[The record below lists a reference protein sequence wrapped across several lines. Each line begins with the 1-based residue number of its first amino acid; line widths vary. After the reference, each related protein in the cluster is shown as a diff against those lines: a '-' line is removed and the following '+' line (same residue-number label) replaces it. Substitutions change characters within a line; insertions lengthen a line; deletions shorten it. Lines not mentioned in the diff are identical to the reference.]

1 MDVSR
6 RAGIR
11 SRPMTDGVPA
21 IRHPAHEGM
30 RSVLIGVVANALLA
44 IAKGLA
50 GFFGNSY
57 ALIADAIESAFDI
70 FTSIL
75 VWFGLRY
82 ASRPPDENH
91 PYGHGK
97 AEPLV
102 ACVVSMTLMA
112 AAFLIGVESVREI
125 QRPHHAPA
133 PFTLV
138 VLVVVVVAKELLFR
152 SVARTGEEM
161 GSTAVKTDAWHHRSD
176 AITSGAA
183 FIGISIALV
192 GGPGYE
198 SADDFA
204 ALLAAGVIA
213 FNAVHLLRPALA
225 ELLDA
230 APPKELADDVRRAA
244 AGVGGVLGLDKCVVR
259 KVGLDLYVDLHVR
272 VHGQLTVH
280 DGHRIAHDVKD
291 AIQADNARVRDV
303 IIHVEPATA
312 AEEAGGGDPFIM
324 E

>member
-1 MDVSR
+1 
-6 RAGIR
+6 
-11 SRPMTDGVPA
+11 MTADSNSPVPA
-21 IRHPAHEGM
+21 HPARVGM
-30 RSVLIGVVANALLA
+30 RSVLIGVFANAALA
-44 IAKGLA
+44 VVKGLA

-57 ALIADAIESAFDI
+57 ALIADAIESTFDI

-75 VWFGLRY
+75 VWLGLRY

-102 ACVVSMTLMA
+102 ACVVSMALMA
-112 AAFLIGVESVREI
+112 AAILIAVESVREI
-125 QRPHHAPA
+125 LTPHHAPA
-133 PFTLV
+133 PFTLI

-161 GSTAVKTDAWHHRSD
+161 GSTAVTSDAWHHRSD

-183 FIGISIALV
+183 FIGISIALI

-198 SADDFA
+198 AADDFA

-230 APPKELADDVRRAA
+230 APPKEHADTVRRAA
-244 AGVGGVLGLDKCVVR
+244 ARVGGVLGLDKCVVR
-259 KVGLDLYVDLHVR
+259 KVGFDLYVDLHVR

-291 AIQADNARVRDV
+291 AIRADDPRIRDV
-303 IIHVEPATA
+303 TIHVEPATA
-312 AEEAGGGDPFIM
+312 AEEAGAGGSFIM